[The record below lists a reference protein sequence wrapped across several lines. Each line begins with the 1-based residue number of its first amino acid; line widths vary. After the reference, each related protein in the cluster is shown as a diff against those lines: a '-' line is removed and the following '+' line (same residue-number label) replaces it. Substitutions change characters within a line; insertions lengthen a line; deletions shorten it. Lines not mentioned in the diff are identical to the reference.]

1 MVIIQNLC
9 LKKVRSC
16 ITVNLGWPWN
26 NAPKKSNHANLTS
39 WLLPSLCTA
48 TYLPPPPPPNSPQ
61 EKIRKGDGERTGDHE
76 LCRRKKYNL
85 IIGIDAVIVVSLE
98 KSKVSKVLT
107 IMDPAFSLVPSLQMG
122 RAKGFSLSANSRLK
136 NRLLGGLSRRL
147 LLGN

>member
-16 ITVNLGWPWN
+16 ITVNLAWPWN

-48 TYLPPPPPPNSPQ
+48 TYLPPPNSPQ
-61 EKIRKGDGERTGDHE
+61 KKIRKGDGERTGDHE

-98 KSKVSKVLT
+98 KSKVGKVLT

-136 NRLLGGLSRRL
+136 NRLLGGLRRL